1 MKSQKKDLCL
11 IFPITNSAMS
21 VRRLSPDIESQLLLK
36 RIDDL
41 HTSIRSISE
50 ENERLQRQHDQ
61 NQLIQHEEAAAI
73 TEFLAA
79 IDDLEVRL
87 HEAEEDRDLYD
98 RRNSYLES
106 LLKENGIEYEE
117 MDEFRENNR

>member
-1 MKSQKKDLCL
+1 M
-11 IFPITNSAMS
+11 P
-21 VRRLSPDIESQLLLK
+21 VRRLSSDIEYTLLLNH
-36 RIDDL
+36 IDVL
-41 HTSIRSISE
+41 HTLIRSLSE

-106 LLKENGIEYEE
+106 LLEENGIEYEE

>member
-1 MKSQKKDLCL
+1 
-11 IFPITNSAMS
+11 MS

-41 HTSIRSISE
+41 HTLIRSLSE

-73 TEFLAA
+73 TEFVAA
-79 IDDLEVRL
+79 IDDLEARL

-98 RRNSYLES
+98 LRNSYLES
-106 LLKENGIEYEE
+106 LLEENGIEYEE
-117 MDEFRENNR
+117 IDEFRENNR